1 MICHLHYVTE
11 CLHYVTVCKHS
22 VSDKSFENHKVI
34 RRFFFPVC
42 DKYIRLFKCDWEA
55 SGQFISDES
64 LLSERD
70 QSSNIDLIEW
80 PCREGG
86 GVSYI

>member
-1 MICHLHYVTE
+1 MDT
-11 CLHYVTVCKHS
+11 
-22 VSDKSFENHKVI
+22 
-34 RRFFFPVC
+34 C
-42 DKYIRLFKCDWEA
+42 DKYIRRFKSDWEA

-80 PCREGG
+80 PYREGG
-86 GVSYI
+86 GVSYIEINGQ